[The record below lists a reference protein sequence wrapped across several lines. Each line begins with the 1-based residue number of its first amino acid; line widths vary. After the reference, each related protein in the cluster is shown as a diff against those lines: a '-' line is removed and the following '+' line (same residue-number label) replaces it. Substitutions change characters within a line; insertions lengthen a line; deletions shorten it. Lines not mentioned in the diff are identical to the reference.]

1 MLRTKMA
8 VRQLAERN
16 GDGII
21 VELFWNDSAPAG
33 ADVYIEYR
41 DERQDV
47 CYTLYPTAEAALDAF
62 YHPNAYIREE
72 RQRAS
77 RRAAA

>member
-1 MLRTKMA
+1 MA

-21 VELFWNDSAPAG
+21 VELFWNDSAPPG

-62 YHPNAYIREE
+62 YHPNAYIPAEG
-72 RQRAS
+72 QRAS